1 MAVSE
6 TVPFFAR
13 SDTYIVSLRLKAHLA
28 LFLCA
33 LFWGVTFVVV
43 KDALTDSSVFA
54 YLAARFTLAILP
66 LAWFYRADLPKLSAA
81 DFWAG
86 VRIGILMFGGYAFQ
100 TAGIAETTASKAAFI
115 TGFSVV
121 LVPVLMAVL
130 WRSRISAW
138 AWAGAFTSLA
148 GLYFLTV
155 PRGGIAD
162 LNRGDLLVTGC
173 AFCYALQIIFIE
185 RYSAQ
190 HSLAG
195 LSFLQV
201 AVTAVFSL
209 AAVPL
214 LAVTHLEAYRFH
226 LTSGLIFAVLV
237 TAVFTTAIAYP
248 LLVWGQSHTSAA
260 NTALILA
267 GEPVFAAVTS
277 YFVLEER
284 LGARALLGAALILGG
299 ILVAELKGPA

>member
-1 MAVSE
+1 M
-6 TVPFFAR
+6 
-13 SDTYIVSLRLKAHLA
+13 KAHLA
-28 LFLCA
+28 LLLCA
-33 LFWGVTFVVV
+33 LFWGITFVVV
-43 KDALTDSSVFA
+43 KNALTDSSVFA
-54 YLAARFTLAILP
+54 YLAARFTLGVLP
-66 LAWFYRADLPKLSAA
+66 LAWFYRADLRKLSGA
-81 DFWAG
+81 DFLAG
-86 VRIGILMFGGYAFQ
+86 GRIGILMFAGYAFQ

-130 WRSRISAW
+130 WRRRISAW
-138 AWAGAFTSLA
+138 AWTGALASLA
-148 GLYFLTV
+148 GLYYLTV
-155 PRGGIAD
+155 PSEGIAD

-173 AFCYALQIIFIE
+173 AVCYALQIIFIE
-185 RYSAQ
+185 RYSTQ

-209 AAVPL
+209 AAIPV
-214 LAVTHLEAYRFH
+214 LAASHLEAFRFH
-226 LTSGLIFAVLV
+226 LTSGLIFAVIV

-267 GEPVFAAVTS
+267 GEPVFAAITS
-277 YFVLEER
+277 YIVLHER
-284 LGARALLGAALILGG
+284 LGARALLGAGLILGG
-299 ILVAELKGPA
+299 ILVAELKGPV

>member
-1 MAVSE
+1 VS
-6 TVPFFAR
+6 PRF
-13 SDTYIVSLRLKAHLA
+13 KAHLA
-28 LFLCA
+28 LLLCS
-33 LFWGVTFVVV
+33 LFWGITFVVV
-43 KDALTDSSVFA
+43 KDALADASVFA
-54 YLAARFTLAILP
+54 YLAARFTLAALP
-66 LAWFYRADLPKLSAA
+66 MAWFYRADLRKLSAA
-81 DFWAG
+81 DYWAG

-121 LVPVLMAVL
+121 LVPVLMAIL
-130 WRSRISAW
+130 WRARIGAW
-138 AWAGAFTSLA
+138 AWAGACASLA

-155 PRGGIAD
+155 PREGIAD

-173 AFCYALQIIFIE
+173 AVCYALQIIFIE

-190 HSLAG
+190 QSLAG

-201 AVTAVFSL
+201 AVTAALSL
-209 AAVPL
+209 AGVPL
-214 LAVTHLEAYRFH
+214 LSTVHWEVFRFH
-226 LTSGLIFAVLV
+226 LTSQLVFAVIV

-248 LLVWGQSHTSAA
+248 LLVWGQSHTSAT

-267 GEPVFAAVTS
+267 SEPVFAAVTS
-277 YFVLEER
+277 YIVLHER

-299 ILVAELKGPA
+299 ILVAELKGSVPGGEEAGEARKSPELR

>member
-1 MAVSE
+1 
-6 TVPFFAR
+6 
-13 SDTYIVSLRLKAHLA
+13 
-28 LFLCA
+28 
-33 LFWGVTFVVV
+33 
-43 KDALTDSSVFA
+43 
-54 YLAARFTLAILP
+54 
-66 LAWFYRADLPKLSAA
+66 
-81 DFWAG
+81 

-100 TAGIAETTASKAAFI
+100 TAGLAETTPSKAAFI

-130 WRSRISAW
+130 WRRRISAW
-138 AWAGAFTSLA
+138 AWAGAFASLA

-155 PRGGIAD
+155 PREGIAD

-173 AFCYALQIIFIE
+173 AVCYAFQIIFIE

-195 LSFLQV
+195 ISFLQV
-201 AVTAVFSL
+201 AVTAAFSL
-209 AAVPL
+209 AAMPL
-214 LAVTHLEAYRFH
+214 LAMAHLEALRFH
-226 LTSGLIFAVLV
+226 LTSGLIFAVII

-267 GEPVFAAVTS
+267 GEPVFAAITS
-277 YFVLEER
+277 YIVLHER
-284 LGARALLGAALILGG
+284 LGARALFGAGLILAG

>member
-1 MAVSE
+1 VS
-6 TVPFFAR
+6 P
-13 SDTYIVSLRLKAHLA
+13 RLKAHLA
-28 LFLCA
+28 LLLCA
-33 LFWGVTFVVV
+33 FFWGVTFVVV

-54 YLAARFTLAILP
+54 YLATRFTLAIPP
-66 LAWFYRADLPKLSAA
+66 LAWFYRADLRKLSAA

-100 TAGIAETTASKAAFI
+100 TAGLAETTPSKAAFI

-121 LVPVLMAVL
+121 LVPVLMAVV
-130 WRSRISAW
+130 WRRRISAW
-138 AWAGAFTSLA
+138 AWAGAFASLA

-155 PRGGIAD
+155 PREGIAD

-173 AFCYALQIIFIE
+173 AVCYAFQIIFIE

-201 AVTAVFSL
+201 AVTAVLSL

-214 LAVTHLEAYRFH
+214 LSMAHLEAFRFH
-226 LTSGLIFAVLV
+226 LSSSLIFAVLI

-277 YFVLEER
+277 YIVLHER
-284 LGARALLGAALILGG
+284 LGARALFGAGLILAG

>member
-1 MAVSE
+1 
-6 TVPFFAR
+6 
-13 SDTYIVSLRLKAHLA
+13 VSLRFKAHLA
-28 LFLCA
+28 LLLCA
-33 LFWGVTFVVV
+33 FFWGVTFVVV

-54 YLAARFTLAILP
+54 YLAARFTLAIPP
-66 LAWFYRADLPKLSAA
+66 LVWFYRADLHKLSAA

-100 TAGIAETTASKAAFI
+100 TAGLAETTPSKAAFI

-121 LVPVLMAVL
+121 LVPVLMALV
-130 WRSRISAW
+130 WRRRISAW
-138 AWAGAFTSLA
+138 AWAGAFASLA

-155 PRGGIAD
+155 PREGIAD
-162 LNRGDLLVTGC
+162 LNRGDLLGTGC
-173 AFCYALQIIFIE
+173 AVCYAFQIIFIE
-185 RYSAQ
+185 RYSAR

-201 AVTAVFSL
+201 AVTAAFSL
-209 AAVPL
+209 GAVPL
-214 LAVTHLEAYRFH
+214 LSITHLELFRFH
-226 LTSGLIFAVLV
+226 LTSGLIFAVII

-277 YFVLEER
+277 YIVLHER
-284 LGARALLGAALILGG
+284 LGARALVGAGLILGG